1 MFHIIN
7 ALFLIKLLDF
17 ISGLLTMLLTT
28 ISVSVWSDFVG
39 RRSALLVSFLGYF
52 LQSLLFSSTIA
63 FDLSMKLLL
72 VSVFLSSFGGGLASI
87 LAVSFSYIADT
98 TSVES
103 RTFRIVIGDLFV
115 GIGTILSNLSSGYWI
130 EAQVSLDFSCLL
142 QHHLIYF

>member
-1 MFHIIN
+1 
-7 ALFLIKLLDF
+7 
-17 ISGLLTMLLTT
+17 MLLTT